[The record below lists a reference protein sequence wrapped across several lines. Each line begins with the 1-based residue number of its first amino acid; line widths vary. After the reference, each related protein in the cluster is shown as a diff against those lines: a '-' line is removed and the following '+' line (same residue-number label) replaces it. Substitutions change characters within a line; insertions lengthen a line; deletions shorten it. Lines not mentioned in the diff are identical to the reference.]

1 MLRKRVGIE
10 SLTRA
15 AGPGALGGLLLL
27 LAQPATAQEIPFAPE
42 VTEGCVAQAADL
54 PGREACVGKS
64 ADACI
69 DTPDGYTTVG
79 MGFCLDRELEF
90 WDGRLNAAYG
100 ALMQLEVAAEEELKQ
115 LGSAAPSPA
124 AALREMQRAWIAY
137 RDAACDY
144 EESQWGGGTGA
155 GPAAIGCMMTLTGR
169 QALALEERLASRRA
183 Q

>member
-1 MLRKRVGIE
+1 M
-10 SLTRA
+10 
-15 AGPGALGGLLLL
+15 
-27 LAQPATAQEIPFAPE
+27 
-42 VTEGCVAQAADL
+42 
-54 PGREACVGKS
+54 GKS

-69 DTPDGYTTVG
+69 ETPDGYTTVA
-79 MGFCLDRELEF
+79 MGLLPGPGVGALGWVAERGL
-90 WDGRLNAAYG
+90 W
-100 ALMQLEVAAEEELKQ
+100 ALMQLEVAAEAELKQ
-115 LGSAAPSPA
+115 WGSAAPSPA

-183 Q
+183 RNEARRLGGGGNPPVPAGASGGSIWAKMMERGGSIATGR